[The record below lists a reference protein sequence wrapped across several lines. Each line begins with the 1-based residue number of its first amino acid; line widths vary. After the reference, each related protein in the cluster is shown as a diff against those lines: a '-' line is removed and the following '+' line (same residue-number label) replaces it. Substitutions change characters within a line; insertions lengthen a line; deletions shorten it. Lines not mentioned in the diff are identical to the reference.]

1 LVQQVRAQ
9 ARPAWPRPK
18 PPKGGALNAEH
29 GQSGST
35 LTRWQRTLRVRSKL
49 ARLESVATELA
60 DLADLPAVPPQT
72 LAAWRAALDTDAALM
87 HDITALDSADAIEA
101 AEIAAMKVDGGLLA
115 ESAAID
121 TSRERLGAVRKAI
134 DDLPP
139 PVAR

>member
-1 LVQQVRAQ
+1 MVQQVRAQ
-9 ARPAWPRPK
+9 AWPAWPRPKPQK

-49 ARLESVATELA
+49 ARIATELA

-101 AEIAAMKVDGGLLA
+101 AEIAAMKVDDGLLA
-115 ESAAID
+115 ESAAVD
-121 TSRERLGAVRKAI
+121 ALRERLGVVRKAI